1 MQVGFLIQKEKVTAW
16 HNISPIEVKSGTNYT
31 LASLKKCI
39 KKFSPNLLMP
49 SLRSSTRVVSMIAAM
64 SNAKKHTEQAIRA
77 SFPIFF
83 IGVSPL
89 SS

>member
-39 KKFSPNLLMP
+39 KKFSPNLSMP
-49 SLRSSTRVVSMIAAM
+49 YVLHTKDVEIYDPAFVIAPEETN
-64 SNAKKHTEQAIRA
+64 SPITEKSAA
-77 SFPIFF
+77 
-83 IGVSPL
+83 
-89 SS
+89 